1 MAGTTDPAAA
11 GAAAT
16 QLPNIWCIR
25 ADNGKY
31 TDLLVREGCIGY
43 GGCDW
48 PDLNPC
54 QTRADIF
61 AQLEPLPRFQ
71 AKSKQVI
78 SAYAGMMARFLWQIK
93 PDDWVITPEKGGQ
106 ILRYGKITEGDCWH
120 ELNAPDGCHYTMRR
134 KIAWEPQ
141 PLRRDSLPGDL
152 QKTLK
157 HAAKTVFAVKHC
169 NAFLTAIGNN

>member
-11 GAAAT
+11 GAAPT
-16 QLPNIWCIR
+16 PPPNIWCIR

-31 TDLLVREGCIGY
+31 TDLLVREGYIGY
-43 GGCDW
+43 GGDW

-54 QTRADIF
+54 QNRADIF

-71 AKSKQVI
+71 GKSKRVI
-78 SAYAGMMARFLWQIK
+78 SAYAGMMARFLWHIK
-93 PDDWVITPEKGGQ
+93 PGHRVITPEKGGQ
-106 ILRYGKITEGDCWH
+106 ILRYGKIAGGDCWH
-120 ELNAPDGCHYTMRR
+120 EMNAADGCHYTMRR
-134 KIAWEPQ
+134 KITWEPQ
-141 PLRRDSLPGDL
+141 PLRRDSLPDAF